1 MSRNNPKDSI
11 QDVVSR
17 AYRAADGIENVSAD
31 LGLAVSTLS
40 EHTEMPKG
48 KRAGG
53 LGINYADTL
62 ARINRASAEVF
73 ANHFAALAGGSF
85 VSAQSEAPLENVE
98 HLSRIA
104 KESAEG
110 VAALARLE
118 HGGSAYEAHEE
129 LTDIRRVVDAAIR
142 DLAKPSI
149 VRSGG
154 AA

>member
-40 EHTEMPKG
+40 EHTEVPKG

-53 LGINYADTL
+53 LGINYVDTL
-62 ARINRASAEVF
+62 ARINPASAAVF
-73 ANHFAALAGGSF
+73 ARHFALLAGGSF
-85 VSAQSEAPLENVE
+85 TSAQEGSPLETVE
-98 HLSRIA
+98 HLARIA

-110 VAALARLE
+110 VGALARLE
-118 HGGSAYEAHEE
+118 HGGSRADAHRELVDIKEA
-129 LTDIRRVVDAAIR
+129 VDAAIR
-142 DLAKPSI
+142 DLAMPTVVK
-149 VRSGG
+149 VGG